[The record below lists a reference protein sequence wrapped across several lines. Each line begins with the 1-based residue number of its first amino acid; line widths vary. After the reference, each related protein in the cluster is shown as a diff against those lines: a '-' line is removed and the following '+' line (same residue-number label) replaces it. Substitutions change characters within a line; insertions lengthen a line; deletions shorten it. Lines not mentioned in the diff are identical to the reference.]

1 MRFMH
6 CGSWLLILSLLL
18 ITIPAEAS
26 EKPRTLVHHDLA
38 VRIDTFSQTLEGSDT
53 VTVPGNGTKLPLVF
67 VLHPDVRVHAVTH
80 AARNLP
86 FQLQRG
92 VLQISESAFP
102 HEGNQTVTIRYTAA
116 FRDAIPQD
124 PLYSED
130 PSYGVT
136 GVIAPRGLL
145 LMEAA
150 GWYPRAPGALA
161 TFRVQADVPKGLE
174 VITAGTF
181 KERKAEGDRLIFV
194 WEVQQP
200 VRGLSLS
207 GGSYLVKTGHA
218 GQIPTFFYHFAGS
231 EALAEPY
238 LSAVARY
245 LRLYEDLFGPYPFP
259 KFAVVENFFPTGY
272 GFPSYTLLGS
282 QVIRLPFI
290 IETSLGHE
298 VAHSW
303 WGNGVLVDYEKGNW
317 SEGLT
322 TYVADHLYQERASLE
337 EARAYRTRILRNYAT
352 LVSPHEDFPLA
363 EFTGRDSPASRAVGY
378 GKGAM
383 LFHMARKLTGD
394 DGFRQALQDVY
405 RNRLFQKASWSDFA
419 EAFAARSRFD
429 FQAFFRQWVDRP
441 GAPTLRLGRMETIIE
456 EGTWKIR
463 GALLQ
468 TQPFYEMR
476 VPLRLETENGEISAS
491 VSIKHRETRFS
502 LEAATRPRRLV
513 VDPEVDLFR
522 RLHPAELPPDINA
535 FKGSDALVAVVA
547 DGDRERLEGA
557 ARLLLA
563 GLGRPDLPIL
573 QENEIEPSQMQGK
586 DLLLFGFPHS
596 KALLDALPENVI
608 VAEDRFTLDDKAYQA
623 PADAAFFALKS
634 GIDRNRSA
642 GLLLAFS
649 PEAAA
654 ALARKVPHYGSY
666 SALVLQDGTVTI
678 KKVWPTVNSP
688 LIHHFL
694 PKE

>member
-1 MRFMH
+1 MDIMR
-6 CGSWLLILSLLL
+6 CSLGLLMLSQMFLP
-18 ITIPAEAS
+18 ISTEAS
-26 EKPRTLVHHDLA
+26 EKALTLVHHDLA
-38 VRIDTFSQTLEGSDT
+38 VRIEASSRSIEGADT
-53 VTVPGNGTKLPLVF
+53 VTVGDYGTKQQLVF
-67 VLHPDVRVHAVTH
+67 ALHPEARVRAVTH
-80 AARNLP
+80 GERALP
-86 FQLQRG
+86 YQFQGGLLQVPQG
-92 VLQISESAFP
+92 ALP
-102 HEGNQTVTIRYTAA
+102 HEGDQKITIRYAA
-116 FRDAIPQD
+116 TFRDAVPQD

-130 PSYGVT
+130 PSYGVA
-136 GVIAPRGLL
+136 GVIAPQGML

-150 GWYPRAPGALA
+150 GWYPRAPGSLA
-161 TFRVQADVPKGLE
+161 TFRVRVDAPEGMQ
-174 VITAGTF
+174 VITSGTL
-181 KERKAEGDRLIFV
+181 KEQKAEGDRVIFV
-194 WEVQQP
+194 WEVEQP

-207 GGSYLVKTGHA
+207 GGAYRVKTGRA
-218 GQIPTFFYHFAGS
+218 GKIPSFFYHFAGS
-231 EALAEPY
+231 EPLVGPY
-238 LSAVARY
+238 LNAVARY
-245 LRLYEDLFGPYPFP
+245 LALYEELFGPYPFP

-290 IETSLGHE
+290 VETSLGHE

-303 WGNGVLVDYEKGNW
+303 WGNGVLVDYGKGNW
-317 SEGLT
+317 AEGLT
-322 TYVADHLYQERASLE
+322 TYVADHLYQERVSLE

-394 DGFRQALQDVY
+394 DGFWQALQDVY
-405 RNRLFQKASWSDFA
+405 RKRRFQEASWSDFA

-441 GAPTLRLGRMETIIE
+441 GAPTLRLGRMETIL
-456 EGTWKIR
+456 EGGAWKIR
-463 GALLQ
+463 SSLIQ
-468 TQPFYEMR
+468 ERPFYEMR
-476 VPLRLETENGEISAS
+476 VPLRLETETSEMAAS
-491 VSIKHRETRFS
+491 VLIKDAETNFA
-502 LEAATRPRRLV
+502 LEATSPPRRLV

-522 RLHPAELPPDINA
+522 RLHPEELPPDINA
-535 FKGSDALVAVVA
+535 VKGSDALVAVMA
-547 DGDRERLEGA
+547 DGHRERLEGA

-563 GLGRPDLPIL
+563 GLGRQGLPIL
-573 QENEIEPSQMQGK
+573 GENAIEPSQLLGK
-586 DLLLFGFPHS
+586 DLLLFGFPRS
-596 KALLDALPENVI
+596 KPLLDALPATVV
-608 VAEDRFTLDDKAYQA
+608 VAGDRFTLDEKTYQA
-623 PADAAFFALKS
+623 PGDAAFFALKS
-634 GIDRNRSA
+634 GIDHSRSA
-642 GLLLAFS
+642 GLLVAFS

-666 SALVLQDGTVTI
+666 SVLVLQDGTVTV